1 MATRR
6 NPFCS
11 KRLMIS
17 PTRPRCTPSG
27 LIAIKVRSAWAMVLW
42 AAGAIRNR
50 CPRPHRPRG
59 DSDAGR
65 EATWRPRLPSP
76 ARSRPPLRDFL
87 EAKPYPHPAAA
98 PRPSRAAAED
108 TRPNLGIKPGLRDP
122 GDACGTQE
130 TLAGRRRRLRP
141 GTRLTR
147 REGGGAPERKRERS
161 RSLTGKG
168 VSAGAGSDDGQSLD
182 LSRELSD

>member
-11 KRLMIS
+11 KRLMTS

-42 AAGAIRNR
+42 AAGEIRNW

-59 DSDAGR
+59 AQTPAGR
-65 EATWRPRLPSP
+65 PRGARACPPQP
-76 ARSRPPLRDFL
+76 AARPPQRDLL

-122 GDACGTQE
+122 GDACGTQG
-130 TLAGRRRRLRP
+130 TLAGRRGRLRP

-147 REGGGAPERKRERS
+147 RERGGAAERERERS

-168 VSAGAGSDDGQSLD
+168 VSAGAGSDDGQSPD
-182 LSRELSD
+182 RSRELSN